1 MTRTSSDFSDCC
13 LGRRTLSAVQPTHAC
28 THPGANGTN
37 SWWQLA
43 AVLFFLISGLCGT
56 DSAFADPYPTHPIR
70 IVVPYAP
77 GGNSDVIARML
88 AAKMTESLEHPVLV
102 ENRPG
107 ASAIVGSEYVAKS
120 PPDGYT
126 LLMISSGN
134 LATNPTLFPHL
145 PYDTIKDFTPIS
157 NVAYTSYVL
166 EVHPAL
172 PVKSVKELI
181 DLAKSQPGK
190 IDAGIP
196 GIGTSGHLAFLL
208 FTRMSGTSFTEVP
221 FNGAAPALASTIAGQ
236 TKVFMDAISTS
247 LQNLRAGNLRAL
259 GISDSKRSPLLPEVP
274 TIAEAGLPGYE
285 AIVYNALLGPAG
297 LPQEIVDKLQTEIA
311 KAGRQPD
318 VQRKFAELGITM
330 TASRPEELRSLI
342 EKETTKW
349 SKLVTESGIKPQ

>member
-1 MTRTSSDFSDCC
+1 MTVRSRFAALLFLLFIGVC
-13 LGRRTLSAVQPTHAC
+13 LAEG
-28 THPGANGTN
+28 
-37 SWWQLA
+37 
-43 AVLFFLISGLCGT
+43 
-56 DSAFADPYPTHPIR
+56 AFAEPYPTRPIR

-77 GGNSDVIARML
+77 GGNSDVIARTL
-88 AAKMTESLEHPVLV
+88 AAKITESVGHPVLV

-107 ASAIVGSEYVAKS
+107 ASAIVGSNYVAKS

-134 LATNPTLFPHL
+134 LATNPTLFAQL

-181 DLAKSQPGK
+181 DLARSQPGK
-190 IDAGIP
+190 IDAAIP
-196 GIGTSGHLAFLL
+196 GVGTSGHLAFLL
-208 FTRMSGTSFTEVP
+208 FTKMSGTRFTQVP
-221 FNGAAPALASTIAGQ
+221 YNGAAPGLTATIAGQ

-247 LQNLRAGNLRAL
+247 LQHVRAGNLRAL

-297 LPQEIVDKLQTEIA
+297 LPQEVVDKLQSEIA
-311 KAGRQPD
+311 KAGRQAD
-318 VQRKFAELGITM
+318 VQRKFAQAGITM
-330 TASRPEELRSLI
+330 VASGPDELRSLI
-342 EKETTKW
+342 ETETAKW
-349 SKLVTESGIKPQ
+349 SKLVVESGMKPK